1 MIATLGAFLAASVA
15 SFQQGVPRPQSSIR
29 ASRSTVVEKIPLDN
43 ALLETKDDEKV
54 VEQLLATAQQLREEA
69 ASLEAELTAESDSDL
84 DDFFLLADADK
95 DGQVT
100 ADELRATLWTRLV
113 EQNANAQD
121 AARAAKLLT
130 GARVENVIKELDRD
144 SDDRLDREDWVSEGE
159 FRDRLER
166 LFRER
171 PQHDS
176 THRAVLKTRKVARRI
191 ELFEERAN
199 STDALILSC
208 AAICYALPALEVAS
222 YGILNVP
229 LISPLL
235 VSASTVYQNI
245 PFSGL
250 GLIFLLLNLAWE
262 YKVPRHVRF
271 HARHAVILDLVG
283 AFLIPPAMSLLKEP
297 SSFYL
302 ATAFELLVFAC
313 AAFAFAGRDAAW
325 VPVTGQIAN
334 SFTTDLDTQVKDLI
348 ESSVWT
354 EEDYINTTT
363 TDSSTSDDA
372 DIADPPKARSTFD
385 RFLNKFYKDAGI
397 DPDYWNKKKN
407 GEQGASDDDTKE

>member
-1 MIATLGAFLAASVA
+1 MKATRAYLVASVA
-15 SFQQGVPRPQSSIR
+15 AFQQAVLVPRSQSAVR
-29 ASRSTVVEKIPLDN
+29 AGRSSVMEKIHVDK
-43 ALLETKDDEKV
+43 AILEKQDEGV
-54 VEQLLATAQQLREEA
+54 AEMLATAQQLREEA
-69 ASLEAELTAESDSDL
+69 ASLEAELTAESKSDL
-84 DDFFLLADADK
+84 DDFFLMADADK

-121 AARAAKLLT
+121 AARAAKLLS

-144 SDDRLDREDWVSEGE
+144 SDDMLDRTDWVSEGE
-159 FRDRLER
+159 FRNRLER

-176 THRAVLKTRKVARRI
+176 THRAVLKTRKVKRRI

-199 STDALILSC
+199 ATDALILSC

-222 YGILNVP
+222 YGIVNVP
-229 LISPLL
+229 LVSPLL

-262 YKVPRHVRF
+262 YKCPRHVRF

-283 AFLIPPAMSLLKEP
+283 AFLVPPAMSLLKEP
-297 SSFYL
+297 SNFYL
-302 ATAFELLVFAC
+302 ATAFEFLVFTC
-313 AAFAFAGRDAAW
+313 AAFAFAGRDTAW

-348 ESSVWT
+348 ETAVWT
-354 EEDYINTTT
+354 EDDDFNTNTT
-363 TDSSTSDDA
+363 DLSSTD
-372 DIADPPKARSTFD
+372 DIADPPEARTTFD

-397 DPDYWNKKKN
+397 DPDYWNKKKKD
-407 GEQGASDDDTKE
+407 EAADDSED